1 MIDSLRLY
9 FRYIGISLRGQMQ
22 YKLSFVMMAIGNF
35 ILSFTEFL
43 AIWALF
49 DRFKNLRGWTLPE
62 AAILYGIVN
71 VAFALAELV
80 GDGFD
85 MFGSMI
91 KAGDFD
97 RLLLRPRSTVLQL
110 MGQNLRLMR
119 LGRLVQGL
127 LILFWGAFALQVAWS
142 PAKLILL
149 IVSIIGGIC
158 LFIGL
163 FILEATTAFWT
174 VESLEIFNTAT
185 YGGVET
191 AQFPLSIYSPWLK
204 RFFTFVVPLACI
216 NYFPSLAILER
227 STQAGIPALFC
238 WLAPLIGIIFLI
250 VMLQVWKIGVRHY
263 CSTGS

>member
-1 MIDSLRLY
+1 MDSIRVY

-22 YKLSFVMMAIGNF
+22 YKASFIMMAAGNF
-35 ILSFTEFL
+35 ILSLMEFV
-43 AIWALF
+43 AVWALF

-62 AAILYGIVN
+62 AAILYGMVN
-71 VAFALAELV
+71 VSFALAELV
-80 GDGFD
+80 ADGFD
-85 MFGSMI
+85 SFSSMV
-91 KAGDFD
+91 KTGDFD

-119 LGRLVQGL
+119 LGRLAQGF
-127 LILFWGAFALQVAWS
+127 LILLWGAFLLHVEWS
-142 PAKLILL
+142 PAKLLL
-149 IVSIIGGIC
+149 LVGSIIGGVF

-163 FILEATTAFWT
+163 FVFQATVAFWT

-191 AQFPLSIYSPWLK
+191 AQFPLSIYRPWLR

-216 NYFPSLAILER
+216 NYFPSLAILGRTAQSGVSE
-227 STQAGIPALFC
+227 AFC
-238 WLAPLIGIIFLI
+238 WVAPVIGVMFL
-250 VMLQVWKIGVRHY
+250 VAMLQFWKIGVRHY